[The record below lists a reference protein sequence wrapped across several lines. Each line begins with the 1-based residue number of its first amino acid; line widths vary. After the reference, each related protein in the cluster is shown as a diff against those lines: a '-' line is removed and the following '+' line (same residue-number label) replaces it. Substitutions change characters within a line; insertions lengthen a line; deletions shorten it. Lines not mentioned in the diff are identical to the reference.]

1 MLKVFTIE
9 QAKEWDEIVDSFE
22 QRDAYYYSGY
32 QKAFMIHGDG
42 QPMLFYYEDGKT
54 RAINVAMKRDIAKHK
69 YFQELEG
76 NKYFDLATPYGYG
89 GFIVEGENIEK
100 LDEEYSDYC
109 TQNSIISEFVRFHPV
124 LNNKLKLIELYD
136 ISDLGPTITMDISD
150 KDLIWQNIHSN
161 NRNKIRKAT
170 REGVT
175 IHNGN
180 SEELYHAFIKM
191 YNKTM
196 DKNDATNYYYFE
208 KAFYD
213 SIREDFGDKS
223 TLFYAMFDNK
233 IIAMSIILFSN
244 TGMHY
249 HLSASDMEYRN
260 KAATNLLLYE
270 AACWGCDKGYK
281 TFHLGGGVGSK
292 EDSLYSFKKSF
303 NKNSNTTFSI
313 GRKIFDKESYDKLVE
328 IRKEESSFNKET
340 SFFPL
345 YRA

>member
-1 MLKVFTIE
+1 MIKVFTIK
-9 QAKEWDEIVDSFE
+9 QAREWDEIVDSFE

-32 QKAFMIHGDG
+32 QKAFMLHGDG
-42 QPMLFYYEDGKT
+42 QPMLFYYEDENT
-54 RAINVAMKRDIAKHK
+54 RAINVAMKRDIAKDNR
-69 YFQELEG
+69 FEDLQE

-89 GFIVEGENIEK
+89 GFIVEGDN
-100 LDEEYSDYC
+100 LDNLNSEYLEYC
-109 TQNSIISEFVRFHPV
+109 KDNSIISEFVRFHPV
-124 LNNKLKLIELYD
+124 LDNKEKLKNIYDVIELG
-136 ISDLGPTITMDISD
+136 STITMDISD
-150 KDLIWQNIHSN
+150 KDLIWQNIHSK
-161 NRNKIRKAT
+161 NRNVIRKAT

-213 SIREDFGDKS
+213 SIREDFADKS

-233 IIAMSIILFSN
+233 IIAMSIILFAN
-244 TGMHY
+244 TGIHY
-249 HLSASDMEYRN
+249 HLSAFDMEYRN

-270 AACWGCDKGYK
+270 VACWGCDKGYK

-292 EDSLYSFKKSF
+292 EDSLYSFKKAF

-328 IRKEESSFNKET
+328 IRKGEKTFDKES

>member
-9 QAKEWDEIVDSFE
+9 QAREWDDIVDSFQ

-32 QKAFMIHGDG
+32 QKAFMLHGDG
-42 QPMLFYYEDGKT
+42 QPMLFYYENGST
-54 RAINVAMKRDIAKHK
+54 RAINVAMKRDIAKDNR
-69 YFQELEG
+69 FEDLQE

-89 GFIVEGENIEK
+89 GFIVEGDN
-100 LDEEYSDYC
+100 LDNLNSEYLEYC
-109 TQNSIISEFVRFHPV
+109 KNNSIISEFVRFHPV
-124 LNNKLKLIELYD
+124 LDNKEKVKNMYDVIELG
-136 ISDLGPTITMDISD
+136 STITMDISD
-150 KDLIWQNIHSN
+150 KDLIWQNIHSK
-161 NRNKIRKAT
+161 NRNVIRKAA
-170 REGVT
+170 REGVI

-180 SEELYHAFIKM
+180 DKELYDAFIEM

-196 DKNDATNYYYFE
+196 DKNAADSYYYFE

-213 SIREDFGDKS
+213 SIRENFADKS

-249 HLSASDMEYRN
+249 HLSASDMEYRD

-270 AACWGCDKGYK
+270 AACWGNDRGYK

-292 EDSLYSFKKSF
+292 EDSLYSFKKAF
-303 NKNSNTTFSI
+303 NKNSNTRFAI
-313 GRKIFDKESYDKLVE
+313 GKKIFDKDVYEQLVE
-328 IRKEESSFNKET
+328 TRKREYSFDKES